1 MIIRISRIKI
11 IQRAYGMWSW
21 DVTKRMMAYRWIS
34 FGDSDDDADDDDD
47 DDDDCADVD
56 IVMIMIMI

>member
-1 MIIRISRIKI
+1 MF
-11 IQRAYGMWSW
+11 QRAYGMWSW

-34 FGDSDDDADDDDD
+34 FRDNDDDDDDD

-56 IVMIMIMI
+56 IMMIMIMI